1 MNYARTKQSIFIV
14 INKHLLFIVWNLFN
28 ITDMDEDSNL
38 SAKEK
43 HSLSVIK
50 DSNLQ
55 LSLPQSSS
63 SQLPKIAIWKDERLE
78 YLDIPK
84 GLIEILQ
91 INGFTI
97 EMILDYGP
105 SQIAEKL
112 RIDDYIA
119 KIIFTETTKAN
130 NNYKQLYSQS

>member
-1 MNYARTKQSIFIV
+1 
-14 INKHLLFIVWNLFN
+14 
-28 ITDMDEDSNL
+28 MDEDSNL

-78 YLDIPK
+78 YLNIPK

-112 RIDDYIA
+112 RIEDYVA

>member
-1 MNYARTKQSIFIV
+1 
-14 INKHLLFIVWNLFN
+14 
-28 ITDMDEDSNL
+28 MDEDSNHKD
-38 SAKEK
+38 KEK
-43 HSLSVIK
+43 YPLSVIK

-55 LSLPQSSS
+55 LSLPQSSLS

-78 YLDIPK
+78 YLNIPK

-112 RIDDYIA
+112 GIDEYVA
-119 KIIFTETTKAN
+119 QIIFSETTNASN
-130 NNYKQLYSQS
+130 NFKQLYPQS

>member
-78 YLDIPK
+78 YLNIPK

-112 RIDDYIA
+112 RIEDYVA

>member
-1 MNYARTKQSIFIV
+1 
-14 INKHLLFIVWNLFN
+14 
-28 ITDMDEDSNL
+28 MDETSNHKD
-38 SAKEK
+38 KEK
-43 HSLSVIK
+43 YPLSVIK

-78 YLDIPK
+78 YLNIPK
-84 GLIEILQ
+84 GLIEVLQ

-97 EMILDYGP
+97 EMILEYNP

-112 RIDDYIA
+112 GIDDYVA
-119 KIIFTETTKAN
+119 QIIFNETTKAN
-130 NNYKQLYSQS
+130 NNYKQLYPQS